1 LLLEITGKTG
11 SNLPA
16 YRRQASQIWRIKK
29 MGLLSNKEDLKL
41 LVEKLNFKEKVERSK
56 ALIKEAYKVY
66 GDGLV
71 VANSLGK
78 DSVTV
83 WDLAKRVNPKIRGF
97 IVTTRFK
104 PKETI
109 KFMNEEVKK
118 YPELKDY
125 KNDSDIPEKLYE
137 TKPDICCD
145 ILKVESVKRA
155 IEEMHVKCWVTGLR
169 CTEGR
174 TRTDF
179 KEVEERDKGLI
190 KLNPILIW
198 KEREV
203 WQYLALYGVAVN
215 PLYAQGYRSL
225 GCAPC
230 TKITN
235 DDNERAGRWIGT
247 SKCGGECGI
256 HTRPLKT
263 NKDGDGI

>member
-1 LLLEITGKTG
+1 MSLLG
-11 SNLPA
+11 
-16 YRRQASQIWRIKK
+16 
-29 MGLLSNKEDLKL
+29 NKDDLKE
-41 LVEKLNFKEKVERSK
+41 LVDKLNFKQKVERSL
-56 ALIKEAYKVY
+56 AIIKEAYEKY
-66 GDGLV
+66 GEGLV

-78 DSVTV
+78 DSVAV
-83 WDLAKRVNPKIRGF
+83 WDLAQKVNQKIRGF

-109 KFMNEEVKK
+109 QFMKEEVAR
-118 YPELKDY
+118 YPELKIY
-125 KNDSDIPEKLYE
+125 KSDAPMPEKLYE
-137 TKPDICCD
+137 TNPDKCCD
-145 ILKVESVKRA
+145 ILKVEPTRRA
-155 IEEMHVKCWVTGLR
+155 IEEMGVKCWVTGLR

-179 KEVEERDKGLI
+179 KEVEERDKGLV

-203 WQYLALYGVAVN
+203 WQYLALNGVKVN

-230 TKITN
+230 TRITSEE
-235 DDNERAGRWIGT
+235 DERAGRWIGT

-256 HTRPLKT
+256 HTRPLKV
-263 NKDGDGI
+263 NINGDGI

>member
-1 LLLEITGKTG
+1 
-11 SNLPA
+11 
-16 YRRQASQIWRIKK
+16 
-29 MGLLSNKEDLKL
+29 MGLLENKDDLIE
-41 LVEKLNFKEKVERSK
+41 LVDSLNFKEKVERSLV
-56 ALIKEAYKVY
+56 LIREAYERY

-78 DSVTV
+78 DSVAV
-83 WDLAKRVNPKIRGF
+83 WDLAKKVNPKIRGF

-104 PKETI
+104 PKETVQ
-109 KFMNEEVKK
+109 FMHETVAR
-118 YPELKDY
+118 YPELKVY
-125 KNDSDIPEKLYE
+125 KNDVEIAEGFYATD
-137 TKPDICCD
+137 PDNCCYV
-145 ILKVESVKRA
+145 LKVVPTRQA
-155 IEEMHVKCWVTGLR
+155 IKDMNVKCWVTGLR

-203 WQYLALYGVAVN
+203 WQYLALHGVKVN
-215 PLYAQGYRSL
+215 PLYVEGYRSL

-230 TKITN
+230 TNISN
-235 DDNERAGRWIGT
+235 EEDERAGRWIGT

-256 HTRPLKT
+256 HTRPLKI
-263 NKDGDGI
+263 NVDGDGI